1 MKKSKTAVGFL
12 LACALIWSLTS
23 LFGISALGPS
33 AQAQSG
39 GTLTIVMVSTNTIG
53 IDPAGP
59 TNTAGNY
66 QFYPVFE
73 PLFVQNPAGGLEPWL
88 ATSHKVS
95 NGDKT
100 LTIGLHK
107 GITFQDGTPFNASAV
122 VFNFERYASKT
133 QNSEC
138 VPFFA
143 DVASEKAVGNY
154 TVKVNFSRPDPAFL
168 SAISAGECGLMA
180 SPAAVQ
186 KQGANFGYHPIG
198 TGPFILKSYGLTGGT
213 YTRYAGY
220 WQKGSPK
227 LNEIKFLLVGS
238 NTAALDAVE
247 SGQAQLYIN
256 ATAQDVMNARSAGLN
271 TAEIKDETDS
281 TDLGFN
287 LTAAPFNNAKAR
299 EAVAHAINPTPLI
312 KEFGLGLYKPSQSL
326 IGPGSW
332 AFPGQTIKGYPTY
345 NPTEAKRL
353 VSQLPGGH
361 LSFSVIFPNIPPLPQ
376 LGAALVSQFSS
387 AGIQMTLDPQQLSTF
402 VQNIHQHTYA
412 GWLSPLASP
421 VPPND
426 PDLIVYRYL
435 YSKSNLNID
444 GVNSPKLD
452 QLILKSEGTFNTEAR
467 KATYDSIN
475 QQIDKLLP
483 WAYVFNQTYWDVE
496 SKSLKGFSPSL
507 AFPNFWQTSVS

>member
-1 MKKSKTAVGFL
+1 MVLTFGLIS
-12 LACALIWSLTS
+12 LARGAI
-23 LFGISALGPS
+23 

-39 GTLTIVMVSTNTIG
+39 GTLTVVMVGSNAIG

-59 TNTAGNY
+59 NNTAGNY

-73 PLFVQNPAGGLEPWL
+73 PLFVQSPTGKLEPWL
-88 ATSHKVS
+88 ANSHTIS
-95 NGDKT
+95 QNGRV
-100 LTIGLHK
+100 LTINLHH

-143 DVASEKAVGNY
+143 DMTGATAVDNY
-154 TVKVNFSRPDPAFL
+154 TVKVSFSHPDPAFL

-180 SPAAVQ
+180 SPAAVK

-198 TGPFILKSYGLTGGT
+198 TGPFILKQYGLTGGT
-213 YTRYAGY
+213 YTRYANY
-220 WQKGSPK
+220 WRKGFPK
-227 LNEIKFLLVGS
+227 LSQIKFLLVSS

-247 SGQAQLYIN
+247 SGQAQLYLN
-256 ATAQDVMNARSAGLN
+256 ATTQDVANAKSAGLN
-271 TAEIKDETDS
+271 TARIKDEIDS

-287 LTAAPFNNAKAR
+287 LTSAPFNNLKAR
-299 EAVAHAINPTPLI
+299 QAVADAINPAPLI
-312 KEFGLGLYKPSQSL
+312 KEFGMGLYEKATSL
-326 IGPGSW
+326 IGPGSF
-332 AFPGQTIKGYPTY
+332 AFPGLNAKGYPKY
-345 NPTEAKRL
+345 NPSQAKKL

-361 LSFSVIFPNIPPLPQ
+361 LSFSLIYPNMPPLPQ
-376 LGAALVSQFSS
+376 LGAALTSQF
-387 AGIQMTLDPQQLSTF
+387 AAVGIHVTLDPQQLSTF

-444 GVNSPKLD
+444 GVHNSKLD
-452 QLILKSEGTFNTEAR
+452 SLILKSEGTYNEEAR
-467 KATYDSIN
+467 KATYYQIN
-475 QQIDKLLP
+475 QQIDKILP
-483 WAYVFNQTYWDVE
+483 WAYIFNETYWDVE
-496 SKSLKGFSPSL
+496 SKSLHGFSASL
-507 AFPNFWQTSVS
+507 AFPNFWQTSVG

>member
-1 MKKSKTAVGFL
+1 MKKSKTTVGFL
-12 LACALIWSLTS
+12 LACALTWSLTS
-23 LFGISALGPS
+23 LSSISGISPS

-39 GTLTIVMVSTNTIG
+39 GTLTIVMVGSNTIG

-73 PLFVQNPAGGLEPWL
+73 PLFVQNPAGKLEPWL
-88 ATSHKVS
+88 ADSHKVS
-95 NGDKT
+95 NGGKT
-100 LTIGLHK
+100 VTIGLRK

-122 VFNFERYASKT
+122 AFNFNRYASKT

-138 VPFFA
+138 VPFLTHMTR
-143 DVASEKAVGNY
+143 VTTVGNY
-154 TVKVNFSRPDPAFL
+154 TVKVDFSQPDPAFL

-180 SPAAVQ
+180 SPAAVK

-198 TGPFILKSYGLTGGT
+198 TGPFILRSYGLTGGT
-213 YTRYAGY
+213 YTRYNGY
-220 WQKGSPK
+220 WRKGSPK
-227 LNEIKFLLVGS
+227 LNQIKFILVSS
-238 NTAALDAVE
+238 NTAALDAVQ

-256 ATAQDVMNARSAGLN
+256 ATAQDVVNAKSAGLN
-271 TAEIKDETDS
+271 TAEIKDEIDS

-287 LTAAPFNNAKAR
+287 LTAAPFNNPKAR
-299 EAVAHAINPTPLI
+299 EAVARAINPAPLI
-312 KEFGLGLYKPSQSL
+312 KEFGHGLYKHSESL
-326 IGPGSW
+326 IGQGSW
-332 AFPGQTIKGYPTY
+332 AYPGQAVKGYPTY
-345 NPTEAKRL
+345 NLSKAKQL
-353 VSQLPGGH
+353 VSQLPGGR
-361 LSFSVIFPNIPPLPQ
+361 LSFKLIFPNIPPLPQ
-376 LGAALVSQFSS
+376 LGAALASQFST

-426 PDLIVYRYL
+426 PDLIVFRYL

-444 GVNSPKLD
+444 GVNSAKLD
-452 QLILKSEGTFNTEAR
+452 QLILKSEGTYNTEAR
-467 KATYDSIN
+467 KATYDQIN
-475 QQIDKLLP
+475 QQLNKMLP
-483 WAYVFNQTYWDVE
+483 WAYIFNQTYWDIE

-507 AFPNFWQTSVS
+507 AFPNFWQTSVG

>member
-1 MKKSKTAVGFL
+1 MRRT
-12 LACALIWSLTS
+12 
-23 LFGISALGPS
+23 ALGLFLAFALTVILSSFTSSPS

-39 GTLTIVMVSTNTIG
+39 GTLTIVMVGTNTIG

-73 PLFVQNPAGGLEPWL
+73 PLFVQNTAGKLEPWL
-88 ATSHKVS
+88 ADSDTVS
-95 NGDKT
+95 NNGTT
-100 LTIGLHK
+100 LTLNLHH
-107 GITFQDGTPFNASAV
+107 GISFQDGTPFNASAV

-143 DVASEKAVGNY
+143 DMTSVTAVGNY
-154 TVKVNFSRPDPAFL
+154 TVKVDFSRPDPAFL

-180 SPAAVQ
+180 SPTAV
-186 KQGANFGYHPIG
+186 KKEGANFGYHPIG
-198 TGPFILKSYGLTGGT
+198 TGPFILRSYGLTGGT
-213 YTRYAGY
+213 YTRYDHYWRKGY
-220 WQKGSPK
+220 PK
-227 LNEIKFLLVGS
+227 LNEIKFILVSS

-256 ATAQDVMNARSAGLN
+256 ATAQDVTNARSAGLN
-271 TAEIKDETDS
+271 TAEIKDEIDS

-287 LTAAPFNNAKAR
+287 MTAAPFNNLKAR
-299 EAVAHAINPTPLI
+299 QAVAHAINPTPLI
-312 KEFGLGLYKPSQSL
+312 KEFGLGLYRQSQSL
-326 IGPGSW
+326 IGQGSW
-332 AFPGQTIKGYPTY
+332 AYPGQTVKGYPAY
-345 NPTEAKRL
+345 NPNEAKHL
-353 VSQLPGGH
+353 VRQLPGGH
-361 LSFSVIFPNIPPLPQ
+361 LSFTLIFPNMPPLPQ
-376 LGAALVSQFSS
+376 LGAALTSQFASV
-387 AGIQMTLDPQQLSTF
+387 GIHVTLDPQQLSTF

-444 GVNSPKLD
+444 GVNSPELD
-452 QLILKSEGTFNTEAR
+452 QLILKSEGTYNESAR
-467 KATYDSIN
+467 KATYNLIN
-475 QQIDKLLP
+475 QQIDKILP
-483 WAYVFNQTYWDVE
+483 WAYVFNETYWDVE
-496 SKSLKGFSPSL
+496 SKSLKGFTASL
-507 AFPNFWQTSVS
+507 AFPNFWQTSVG